1 MERFDAL
8 LFCYQNKIH
17 IFVLKHNSVMIRF
30 TKSKFIDKS
39 SLGTIPMWHIVHRE
53 FVTTC
58 PHCAQ
63 PIYAFT
69 DAITDAIKWNE
80 MAGHHIPIGGLRKPF
95 PQERRIAG
103 IIVNCYRN
111 DAHLFYKEKI
121 HPYGFVNFYTKED
134 AIDFLKTVII
144 PERLTFNPTIFY
156 DEESRKE
163 REKTIERLANEE
175 YFIIPVYPADN
186 IEYCIDAKFDI
197 NYHTS
202 IPEYQVIILSDVY
215 ITIEVEKYIK

>member
-1 MERFDAL
+1 MLSF
-8 LFCYQNKIH
+8 FCYQNKIH

-39 SLGTIPMWHIVHRE
+39 SLGTIPMWHIIHRE

-63 PIYAFT
+63 PIYTFT

-80 MAGHHIPIGGLRKPF
+80 MTGHHIPIGGLRKPF

-103 IIVNCYRN
+103 ILLDCYKK
-111 DAHLFYKEKI
+111 DEYMFYHEKQNAC
-121 HPYGFVNFYTKED
+121 GFVNFYTKED
-134 AIDFLKTVII
+134 AVNFLKTIII
-144 PERLTFNPTIFY
+144 PERLVFDPSVFY
-156 DEESRKE
+156 SEESKKE
-163 REKTIERLANEE
+163 REQLIEQLMNEE

-186 IEYCIDAKFDI
+186 IEYCVDAKFCAE
-197 NYHTS
+197 YHTS
-202 IPEYQVIILSDVY
+202 IPEYRVLILSDVY
-215 ITIEVEKYIK
+215 VTIEVEQYTK